1 LGGLLDLNFQVT
13 GLIEIFE
20 AELIC
25 EIEILLLNIVKILVE
40 FDFFFFELKNDFVE
54 LVVAAFKVLD
64 D

>member
-1 LGGLLDLNFQVT
+1 MNFQVT